1 MVEATFEN
9 VYGAPPEELVGVYG
23 GARQFSPL
31 VPGAES
37 LEQVAAASLNNFAML
52 APAGTVERR
61 YVMALA
67 LRTLREG
74 AWLVAL
80 APKDKG
86 GSRIA
91 RELNELGCSAEE
103 TARLHHR
110 ICATSDPGDAQAIE
124 QAIEQGKPQ
133 YLDDLGLWSQPG
145 VFSWNR
151 VDAGSALLLKHLPAL
166 SGSGADFGCGIGVL
180 ARAVL
185 VSSKVSQL
193 TMIDIDRRA
202 IDMSRRNIE
211 DPRAN
216 LLWADARTVADLSG
230 LDFVVMNP
238 PFHEGATENQALGQ
252 SFIRRA
258 ASALRNGGNCWLT
271 ANRHL
276 PYEAILKPLF
286 RNVTLIAE
294 ADGYKIY
301 RAQK

>member
-9 VYGAPPEELVGVYG
+9 IYGTPPEELVGAYA
-23 GARQFSPL
+23 GAQQFSPL
-31 VPGAES
+31 TPGAEI
-37 LEQVAAASLNNFAML
+37 LELVAPASLDNFAML
-52 APAGTVERR
+52 TPAGTVERR
-61 YVMALA
+61 CAMALA
-67 LRTLREG
+67 LRALRPG
-74 AWLVAL
+74 APLIAL

-91 RELNELGCSAEE
+91 QDLKELGCSPDEA
-103 TARLHHR
+103 ARRHHR
-110 ICATSDPGDAQAIE
+110 ICTTTARGDEKAIAR
-124 QAIEQGKPQ
+124 AIDEGKPQ
-133 YLDDLGLWSQPG
+133 YLEDLGLWSQPG

-151 VDAGSALLLKHLPAL
+151 IDPGSALLLKHLPAL

-185 VSSKVSQL
+185 GSPKVAQL

-202 IDMSRRNIE
+202 IDMVRRNID
-211 DPRAN
+211 DPRVA
-216 LLWADARTVADLSG
+216 LVWADARTVAEVSG

-258 ASALRNGGNCWLT
+258 ATALRNGGTCWLT

-286 RNVTLIAE
+286 RNVKLIAE
-294 ADGYKIY
+294 AEGYKIY
-301 RAQK
+301 QAQK

>member
-9 VYGAPPEELVGVYG
+9 IYGTPPEELVGAHA

-31 VPGAES
+31 IPGAES
-37 LEQVAAASLNNFAML
+37 LESVAHASLENLAML

-61 YVMALA
+61 YALALA
-67 LRTLREG
+67 LRALRPG
-74 AWLVAL
+74 APLMAL

-86 GSRIA
+86 GSRLA
-91 RELNELGCSAEE
+91 QDLKELGCSPDE
-103 TARLHHR
+103 TARRHHR
-110 ICATSDPGDAQAIE
+110 ICTTTGRGVEKAIE
-124 QAIEQGKPQ
+124 AAIDEGKPQ
-133 YLDDLGLWSQPG
+133 YLEDLGLWSQPG

-151 VDAGSALLLKHLPAL
+151 IDPGSALLLKHLPAL

-185 VSSKVSQL
+185 VSPKVARL

-202 IDMSRRNIE
+202 IDMVRRNID
-211 DPRAN
+211 DPRVA
-216 LLWADARTVADLSG
+216 LVWADARTVAEVSG

-258 ASALRNGGNCWLT
+258 ATALRNGGTCWLT

-286 RNVTLIAE
+286 RNVKLIAE

-301 RAQK
+301 QAQK